1 MKTRNNIY
9 HNLEF
14 TEFVYQFDSEISFY
28 FSSAMHLRKF
38 TDLLK
43 DYQFDLKQSLEKRF
57 KIEMEIGL
65 FAALQLYKKIET
77 RGFYI
82 KIGGNKLKWEN
93 NLKFV
98 GQIKTK

>member
-28 FSSAMHLRKF
+28 FSSALHLKKF
-38 TDLLK
+38 TEKLIAYQENLK
-43 DYQFDLKQSLEKRF
+43 ISLEKRF
-57 KIEMEIGL
+57 KVDMEIGL

-98 GQIKTK
+98 GHITTK